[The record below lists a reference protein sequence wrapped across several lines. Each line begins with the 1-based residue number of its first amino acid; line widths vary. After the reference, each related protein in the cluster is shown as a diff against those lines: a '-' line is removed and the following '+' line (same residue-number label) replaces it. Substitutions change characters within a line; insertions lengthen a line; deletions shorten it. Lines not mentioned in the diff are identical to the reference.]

1 MKRRSATVVLG
12 SALGGLAGCAERL
25 PTDPTAADG
34 AATVAD
40 SFDGGPDRPD
50 CAVDSRSI
58 EVTVSNET
66 REYETAATVPYPD
79 PPTAVTERDVV
90 EWVPSFEEAYLSRD
104 VLCER
109 SGSAHILR
117 VDYRT
122 DLTEVLDGSGDV
134 TVVYL
139 RYAGGA
145 TAGVDD
151 GGMWEADIGFTA
163 VSYAVD
169 ETGAARVEFDRPL
182 EPGHEEFESERR
194 DPIEEGA
201 FVAAFD

>member
-1 MKRRSATVVLG
+1 MRRRSALRAVAA
-12 SALGGLAGCAERL
+12 SLGGLAGCADRAL
-25 PTDPTAADG
+25 TGPADG
-34 AATVAD
+34 DARGVAD
-40 SFDGGPDRPD
+40 SFDGDFDRPE
-50 CAVDSRSI
+50 CEVESETVEVAVGD
-58 EVTVSNET
+58 ET
-66 REYETAATVPYPD
+66 REEETAATVPYPD
-79 PPTAVTERDVV
+79 PPTAFTERDVV
-90 EWVPSFEEAYLSRD
+90 EWVPSFEEAYLSHD

-109 SGSAHILR
+109 SGSGRILR

-122 DLTEVLDGSGDV
+122 DRTDVLDGSGDV

-151 GGMWEADIGFTA
+151 GGMWEADIDFTA

-194 DPIEEGA
+194 DPIEEGTL
-201 FVAAFD
+201 VAAFD